1 MTEKTSNLEVEFPR
15 QRIKKTLKNEKMK
28 MGTEIVEY
36 WSKMASNLVQHSMQ
50 NNKKARE
57 LTLTKKKELG
67 AKRPI

>member
-28 MGTEIVEY
+28 MGTEIIEY
-36 WSKMASNLVQHSMQ
+36 WSKMAFNLIQHSMQ
-50 NNKKARE
+50 NNKKAHE
-57 LTLTKKKELG
+57 LTSTKKKELG